1 MARPKK
7 VQHIPEPTPVPQMEE
22 KPSQAENIISIILGL
37 AVVLV
42 IGAMIINAI
51 RGRQNQNNQPT
62 QPDTSQE
69 ATASGSHTVAA
80 GETLWSIAEKYY
92 NDGYKWV
99 DIQKANNLSSGDSV
113 EVGNVLVIPTIS
125 QTVNP
130 SPLADSPAVE
140 VSPTNV
146 VSPTEIPTEIIT
158 STAPEAGSTGPTGA
172 TGSTGETLSI
182 SSEETQYT
190 VQKGDT
196 LWAIA
201 QARYNNPYR
210 WVDIA
215 RANNLKNPD
224 LIYVDAT
231 LNLPQ

>member
-7 VQHIPEPTPVPQMEE
+7 VYNIPEPTPVPQMEE
-22 KPSQAENIISIILGL
+22 KPSQAENIISILLGL

-62 QPDTSQE
+62 QPDTNQE
-69 ATASGSHTVAA
+69 ATVSGMHTVVA

-99 DIQKANNLSSGDSV
+99 DIQKANNLTSGDAV
-113 EVGNVLVIPTIS
+113 EVGNTLVIPTIS
-125 QTVNP
+125 PAANP
-130 SPLADSPAVE
+130 SPMADSPTVE
-140 VSPTNV
+140 VSPTET
-146 VSPTEIPTEIIT
+146 PTVTIT
-158 STAPEAGSTGPTGA
+158 SSAPETGSTGPTGA

-182 SSEETQYT
+182 SSETTEYT

-224 LIYVDAT
+224 LIYVDAK

>member
-7 VQHIPEPTPVPQMEE
+7 VYNIPEPTPVPQMEE
-22 KPSQAENIISIILGL
+22 KPSQAENIISILLGL

-62 QPDTSQE
+62 QPDTNQE
-69 ATASGSHTVAA
+69 ATASGMHTVVA

-99 DIQKANNLSSGDSV
+99 DIQKANNLTSGDAV
-113 EVGNVLVIPTIS
+113 EVGNTLVIPTIS
-125 QTVNP
+125 PAANP
-130 SPLADSPAVE
+130 SPMADSPTVE
-140 VSPTNV
+140 VSPTET
-146 VSPTEIPTEIIT
+146 PTVTIT
-158 STAPEAGSTGPTGA
+158 SSAPETGSTGPTGA

-182 SSEETQYT
+182 SSETTEYT

-224 LIYVDAT
+224 LIYVDAK